1 MHMRIGLDARFFG
14 PRVGGGG
21 LGRYVSELVHAL
33 QRVDR
38 ENEYILFLK
47 KENFHECAITAP
59 NFSKRLVDIPWYS
72 AQEQLRMPREVRLAK
87 VNLMH
92 YPHWNVPVFSRVPFV
107 VTIHDLILLED
118 PMSARATTRSAFVH
132 GLKSVGHRVALEA
145 AVHRSKHIIAIS
157 QYTKDS
163 ILDHFRVP
171 GRKISVV
178 YNGIRPPT
186 GGETV
191 ALSSLGVHTPYLL
204 HIGNRYPHKNL
215 DVLLESYADFCRT
228 DTETMLVLAGKGDVF
243 TRELQSHARA
253 LGIPDVRVQWIDT
266 PTDAVLARLYADA
279 RLVITPSR
287 IEGFG
292 IPPLEALSFG
302 VPVAASHA
310 SSLPEVLGD
319 TVRYFDP
326 DDASA
331 LTRLMH
337 EAVIA
342 PELWAPLREKGIR
355 RVEQF
360 SWEKTA
366 KVTRDIYCHYA
377 DRRL

>member
-1 MHMRIGLDARFFG
+1 MRIGLDARFYG

-21 LGRYVSELVHAL
+21 LGRYVSELVQAL

-59 NFSKRLVDIPWYS
+59 NFSKRLVDLPWYS
-72 AQEQLRMPREVRLAK
+72 VQEQVQMPREVRLAK

-118 PMSARATTRSAFVH
+118 PSSARATTRNALVH
-132 GLKSVGHRVALEA
+132 GAKSIGHRLALES

-157 QYTKDS
+157 QYTKRS
-163 ILDHFRVP
+163 ILEHFRVS
-171 GRKISVV
+171 GQKISVV
-178 YNGIRPPT
+178 HNGMRPPV
-186 GGETV
+186 GADTV
-191 ALSSLGVHTPYLL
+191 ALASLGIARPYILYV
-204 HIGNRYPHKNL
+204 GNRYPHKNL
-215 DVLLESYADFCRT
+215 ELLLESFADFCRT
-228 DTETMLVLAGKGDVF
+228 DRETILVLAGKNDMF
-243 TRELQSHARA
+243 TRELQAYARNLKMDDA
-253 LGIPDVRVQWIDT
+253 RIRWLDT
-266 PTDAVLARLYADA
+266 PTDAVLARLYTDA
-279 RLVITPSR
+279 TLVVTPSR
-287 IEGFG
+287 LEGFG

-302 VPVAASHA
+302 VPVATSNA

-319 TVRYFDP
+319 AVRYFRP
-326 DDASA
+326 DDAAA

-337 EAVIA
+337 EAVVA
-342 PELWAPLREKGIR
+342 PELWEPLRAKGFR
-355 RVEQF
+355 RAEHF
-360 SWEKTA
+360 SWENTA
-366 KVTRDIYCHYA
+366 KATRDIFRHYA

>member
-1 MHMRIGLDARFFG
+1 
-14 PRVGGGG
+14 
-21 LGRYVSELVHAL
+21 
-33 QRVDR
+33 
-38 ENEYILFLK
+38 
-47 KENFHECAITAP
+47 
-59 NFSKRLVDIPWYS
+59 
-72 AQEQLRMPREVRLAK
+72 
-87 VNLMH
+87 
-92 YPHWNVPVFSRVPFV
+92 
-107 VTIHDLILLED
+107 
-118 PMSARATTRSAFVH
+118 MSARATTRNALH
-132 GLKSVGHRVALEA
+132 WLKSVGHRLALEA

-157 QYTKDS
+157 QYTKNS

-191 ALSSLGVHTPYLL
+191 ALSSLGVQRPYIL
-204 HIGNRYPHKNL
+204 HVGNRYPHKNL
-215 DVLLESYADFCRT
+215 DVLLESYADFCRK

-253 LGIPDVRVQWIDT
+253 LRIPDVRVQWIDT

-279 RLVITPSR
+279 TLVVTPSR

-319 TVRYFDP
+319 TARYFDP
-326 DDASA
+326 DDGSA
-331 LTRLMH
+331 KTRLKH
-337 EAVIA
+337 EAEIA
-342 PELWAPLREKGIR
+342 PELLAPLREKGIR
-355 RVEQF
+355 HVEHF
-360 SWEKTA
+360 SWENTA
-366 KVTRDIYCHYA
+366 KATRDIYRHYA

>member
-1 MHMRIGLDARFFG
+1 MGMRIGLDARFYG

-72 AQEQLRMPREVRLAK
+72 AEEQLRMPREVRLAK

-92 YPHWNVPVFSRVPFV
+92 YPHWNVPVFSRTPFI
-107 VTIHDLILLED
+107 VTLHDLILLED
-118 PMSARATTRSAFVH
+118 PMSARATTRNVLIH
-132 GLKSVGHRVALEA
+132 GMKSIGHRIALEA
-145 AVHRSKHIIAIS
+145 AVHRSKHIVAIS
-157 QYTKDS
+157 QYTKNA
-163 ILDHFRVP
+163 ILEHFRVS

-186 GGETV
+186 GEETV
-191 ALSSLGVHTPYLL
+191 ALSSLGVRRPYIL
-204 HIGNRYPHKNL
+204 HVGNRYPHKNL
-215 DVLLESYADFCRT
+215 EMLLESYADFCRT
-228 DTETMLVLAGKGDVF
+228 DGETMLVFAGKGDVF
-243 TRELQSHARA
+243 TRELQSHARG
-253 LGIPDVRVQWIDT
+253 LRIPDTRVQWIET

-279 RLVITPSR
+279 ALVVTPSR
-287 IEGFG
+287 LEGFG

-310 SSLPEVLGD
+310 ASLPEVLGD
-319 TVRYFDP
+319 AVRYFDP
-326 DDASA
+326 DDGSA

-360 SWEKTA
+360 SWEHTA
-366 KVTRDIYCHYA
+366 KAMKEIYHHYA